1 MTTIARLVVGGSIKT
16 TTTTTTTTTTIKAY
30 NAQAEISVANV
41 IEQSVIQ

>member
-1 MTTIARLVVGGSIKT
+1 MTTIPRLVVGGSVK